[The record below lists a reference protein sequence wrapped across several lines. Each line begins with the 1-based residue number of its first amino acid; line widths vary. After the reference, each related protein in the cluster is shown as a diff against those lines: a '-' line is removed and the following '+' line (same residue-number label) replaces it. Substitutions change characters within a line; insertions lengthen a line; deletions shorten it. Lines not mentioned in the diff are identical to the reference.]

1 VKLFLQ
7 RWTINTVSLLAA
19 RFMVSGVDFQGWS
32 DLLMASLLL
41 GVLNAL
47 LRPVLLLL
55 SLPLVILTLGLFM
68 LVINAIMLSLV
79 GWLMR
84 PGFSV
89 EGFWPALFGGIVISI
104 VSTVLGVLTG
114 TSESR
119 VRVRRGN
126 GQNPGPGPRIGGDD
140 NDDDDKKGGGGPVI
154 DI

>member
-1 VKLFLQ
+1 M
-7 RWTINTVSLLAA
+7 INTVSVLAA
-19 RFMVSGVDFQGWS
+19 SFVPGVHFRSWP

-55 SLPLVILTLGLFM
+55 SLPLLILTLGLFM
-68 LVINAIMLSLV
+68 LIINAIMLSLV

-114 TSESR
+114 TTESR
-119 VRVRRGN
+119 VQVRRGN
-126 GQNPGPGPRIGGDD
+126 GKTPSPGPRIG
-140 NDDDDKKGGGGPVI
+140 DDDDDDNQKGGGGPVI